1 MPGKWIVEKIAEKM
15 TEKITE
21 KIAERSISMKNRIV
35 TIVSMIF
42 WAAVCLGGCGN
53 TELEERNF
61 PLAAAVTLTKENYQ
75 MAFGF
80 EQLKDVAD
88 EKSEKEN
95 TSVLLA
101 EGKDCMELFLHAD
114 GENPGE
120 MDYNHLKALILN
132 RSLLENE
139 KRLGAFLGYLEE
151 ENLFS
156 RNTLLFVTEDEPD
169 QVMEMDTVLKEPV
182 GTYLN
187 ERIASDERFKDS
199 EAVTLGSLF
208 RIWENENENLW
219 IPYINCA
226 EDKMILE
233 KYYLMQGR
241 MAAGKVDRETGEL
254 ALLSEQKMKSYSIS
268 LEDAESVTLS
278 NLCCSY
284 AFTEQNGQVTETVTI
299 KADGKYQGNRELL
312 QKTKHRDEKLED
324 LHTDSQDENALLE
337 VEAEIEQTLEEKM
350 DAMTEKLQQNQNAD
364 GTNSYYKL
372 GAYARDIYLQYQKD
386 WSSYRKNLTVEYHW
400 DVTLVTSP

>member
-1 MPGKWIVEKIAEKM
+1 
-15 TEKITE
+15 
-21 KIAERSISMKNRIV
+21 MKNRIV
-35 TIVSMIF
+35 TIVSMIYL
-42 WAAVCLGGCGN
+42 AVLCLGGCGN

-80 EQLKDVAD
+80 EQLKNVAD

-139 KRLGAFLGYLEE
+139 KQLGAFLGYLEE

-312 QKTKHRDEKLED
+312 QKIKHRDEKLED

>member
-1 MPGKWIVEKIAEKM
+1 MPGKGIVEKIAEKIA
-15 TEKITE
+15 EE
-21 KIAERSISMKNRIV
+21 IAERSSSMKTRIMA
-35 TIVSMIF
+35 IGSMIF
-42 WAAVCLGGCGN
+42 LAVLCLGGCEN

-132 RSLLENE
+132 RSLLED
-139 KRLGAFLGYLEE
+139 KKQLGEFLGYLEE

-254 ALLSEQKMKSYSIS
+254 ALISEQKMKSYSIS

-324 LHTDSQDENALLE
+324 LHTDSQDENALME

-372 GAYARDIYLQYQKD
+372 GAYARDIYLQFQKD
-386 WSSYRKNLTVEYHW
+386 WSGYRKNLTVEYHW

>member
-1 MPGKWIVEKIAEKM
+1 
-15 TEKITE
+15 
-21 KIAERSISMKNRIV
+21 MKNRIV

-42 WAAVCLGGCGN
+42 LAVLCLGGCEN

-132 RSLLENE
+132 RSLLEDE

-372 GAYARDIYLQYQKD
+372 GAYARDIYLQFQKD
-386 WSSYRKNLTVEYHW
+386 WSGYRKNLTVEYHW

>member
-1 MPGKWIVEKIAEKM
+1 
-15 TEKITE
+15 
-21 KIAERSISMKNRIV
+21 MKTRIMA
-35 TIVSMIF
+35 IVSLIF
-42 WAAVCLGGCGN
+42 LAVLCLGGCGN

-132 RSLLENE
+132 RSLLEDE
-139 KRLGAFLGYLEE
+139 KRLGEFLGYLEE

-284 AFTEQNGQVTETVTI
+284 AFAEENGQVTETVTI

-312 QKTKHRDEKLED
+312 QKTKHRDEELED

-372 GAYARDIYLQYQKD
+372 GAYARDVYLQYQKD

>member
-1 MPGKWIVEKIAEKM
+1 
-15 TEKITE
+15 
-21 KIAERSISMKNRIV
+21 MKNRIMA
-35 TIVSMIF
+35 IVSMIF
-42 WAAVCLGGCGN
+42 LAVLCLGGCGN

-132 RSLLENE
+132 RSLLEDE
-139 KRLGAFLGYLEE
+139 KRLGEFLGYLEE

-284 AFTEQNGQVTETVTI
+284 AFAEQNGQVTETVTI

-324 LHTDSQDENALLE
+324 LHTDSQDGNTLLE

>member
-1 MPGKWIVEKIAEKM
+1 
-15 TEKITE
+15 
-21 KIAERSISMKNRIV
+21 MKNRIV

-42 WAAVCLGGCGN
+42 LAVLCLGGCGN

-80 EQLKDVAD
+80 EQLKNVAD

-241 MAAGKVDRETGEL
+241 TAAGKVDRETGEL

-386 WSSYRKNLTVEYHW
+386 WSSYQKNLTVEYHW

>member
-1 MPGKWIVEKIAEKM
+1 
-15 TEKITE
+15 
-21 KIAERSISMKNRIV
+21 MKNRIV
-35 TIVSMIF
+35 TIVSMIYL
-42 WAAVCLGGCGN
+42 AVLCLGGCGN

-95 TSVLLA
+95 TSILLA

-132 RSLLENE
+132 RSLLEDE

-372 GAYARDIYLQYQKD
+372 GAYAKDIYLQFQKD
-386 WSSYRKNLTVEYHW
+386 WSGYRKNLTVEYHW

>member
-1 MPGKWIVEKIAEKM
+1 MPGKGIVEKIAEKM
-15 TEKITE
+15 AE
-21 KIAERSISMKNRIV
+21 KIAEEIVERSSSMKTRIMA
-35 TIVSMIF
+35 IVSLIF
-42 WAAVCLGGCGN
+42 LAVLCLGGCGN

-132 RSLLENE
+132 RSLLEDE
-139 KRLGAFLGYLEE
+139 KRLGEFLGYLEE

-284 AFTEQNGQVTETVTI
+284 AFAEQNGQVMETVTI

-400 DVTLVTSP
+400 DITLVTSP

>member
-1 MPGKWIVEKIAEKM
+1 
-15 TEKITE
+15 
-21 KIAERSISMKNRIV
+21 MKNRIV

-42 WAAVCLGGCGN
+42 LVVLCFGGCGN

-132 RSLLENE
+132 RSLLEDE

-226 EDKMILE
+226 EDKMTLE

-284 AFTEQNGQVTETVTI
+284 AFMEQNGQVTETVTI

-324 LHTDSQDENALLE
+324 LHTDSQDGNALLE

>member
-1 MPGKWIVEKIAEKM
+1 MPGKGIVKKIAEKM
-15 TEKITE
+15 AE
-21 KIAERSISMKNRIV
+21 KIAEEIAERSSSMKNRIV
-35 TIVSMIF
+35 TIVSMIYL
-42 WAAVCLGGCGN
+42 AVLCLGGCGN

-132 RSLLENE
+132 RSLLEDE

-372 GAYARDIYLQYQKD
+372 GAYARDIYLQFQKD
-386 WSSYRKNLTVEYHW
+386 WSGYRKNLTVEYHW

>member
-1 MPGKWIVEKIAEKM
+1 
-15 TEKITE
+15 
-21 KIAERSISMKNRIV
+21 MKNRIV

-42 WAAVCLGGCGN
+42 LAVLCLGGCGN

-61 PLAAAVTLTKENYQ
+61 PLAAAVNLTKENYQ

-80 EQLKDVAD
+80 EQLKNVAD

-241 MAAGKVDRETGEL
+241 TAAGKVDRETGEL

-372 GAYARDIYLQYQKD
+372 GAYARDIYLQFQKD
-386 WSSYRKNLTVEYHW
+386 WSGYRKNLTVEYHW

>member
-1 MPGKWIVEKIAEKM
+1 
-15 TEKITE
+15 
-21 KIAERSISMKNRIV
+21 MKNRIV
-35 TIVSMIF
+35 TIVSVIF
-42 WAAVCLGGCGN
+42 LAVLCLGGCGN

-132 RSLLENE
+132 RSILEDE

-187 ERIASDERFKDS
+187 ERIASDEHFKDS

-254 ALLSEQKMKSYSIS
+254 ALISEQKMKSYSIS

-324 LHTDSQDENALLE
+324 LHTDSQDENALME

>member
-1 MPGKWIVEKIAEKM
+1 
-15 TEKITE
+15 
-21 KIAERSISMKNRIV
+21 MKNRIV

-42 WAAVCLGGCGN
+42 LAVLCLGGCGN

-61 PLAAAVTLTKENYQ
+61 PLAAALTLTKENYQ

-80 EQLKDVAD
+80 EQLKNVAD

-241 MAAGKVDRETGEL
+241 TAAGKVDRETGEL

>member
-1 MPGKWIVEKIAEKM
+1 
-15 TEKITE
+15 
-21 KIAERSISMKNRIV
+21 MKNRIV

-42 WAAVCLGGCGN
+42 LAVLCLGGCGN

-61 PLAAAVTLTKENYQ
+61 PLAAALTLTKENYQ

-139 KRLGAFLGYLEE
+139 KQLGAFLGYLEE

-299 KADGKYQGNRELL
+299 KADGKYQGNRERL

-324 LHTDSQDENALLE
+324 LHTDSQDENALME

-372 GAYARDIYLQYQKD
+372 GAYARDIYLQFQKD
-386 WSSYRKNLTVEYHW
+386 WSGYRKNLTVEYHW

>member
-1 MPGKWIVEKIAEKM
+1 
-15 TEKITE
+15 
-21 KIAERSISMKNRIV
+21 MKNRIV
-35 TIVSMIF
+35 TIVSVIF
-42 WAAVCLGGCGN
+42 LAVLCLGGCGN

-132 RSLLENE
+132 RSILEDE

-187 ERIASDERFKDS
+187 ERIASDEHFKDS

-372 GAYARDIYLQYQKD
+372 GAYARDIYLQFQKD
-386 WSSYRKNLTVEYHW
+386 WSGYRKNLTVEYHW

>member
-1 MPGKWIVEKIAEKM
+1 
-15 TEKITE
+15 
-21 KIAERSISMKNRIV
+21 MKNRIV

-42 WAAVCLGGCGN
+42 LAVLCLGGCGN

-386 WSSYRKNLTVEYHW
+386 WSSYQKNLTVEYHW

>member
-1 MPGKWIVEKIAEKM
+1 
-15 TEKITE
+15 
-21 KIAERSISMKNRIV
+21 MKNRIV

-42 WAAVCLGGCGN
+42 LAVLCLGGCGN

-132 RSLLENE
+132 RSLLEDE

-324 LHTDSQDENALLE
+324 LHTDSQDENALME

-372 GAYARDIYLQYQKD
+372 GAYARDIYLQFQKD
-386 WSSYRKNLTVEYHW
+386 WSGYRKNLTVEYHW

>member
-1 MPGKWIVEKIAEKM
+1 
-15 TEKITE
+15 
-21 KIAERSISMKNRIV
+21 MKNRIV

-42 WAAVCLGGCGN
+42 LAVLCLGGCGN

-101 EGKDCMELFLHAD
+101 EGKDCMKLFLHAD

-120 MDYNHLKALILN
+120 MDYNHLKALILT
-132 RSLLENE
+132 RSLLEEE

-151 ENLFS
+151 KNLFS

-268 LEDAESVTLS
+268 LEDAEGVTLS

-324 LHTDSQDENALLE
+324 IHTDSQDENALLE

>member
-1 MPGKWIVEKIAEKM
+1 MPEKGIVEKIAEKIV
-15 TEKITE
+15 K
-21 KIAERSISMKNRIV
+21 RSSSMKNRIMA
-35 TIVSMIF
+35 IGSMIF
-42 WAAVCLGGCGN
+42 FAVLCLGGCEN

-132 RSLLENE
+132 RSLLEDE
-139 KRLGAFLGYLEE
+139 KRLGEFLGYLEE

-284 AFTEQNGQVTETVTI
+284 AFAEENGQVTETVTI

-324 LHTDSQDENALLE
+324 LHTDSQDGNALLE

-350 DAMTEKLQQNQNAD
+350 DVMTEKLQQNQNAD

>member
-1 MPGKWIVEKIAEKM
+1 
-15 TEKITE
+15 
-21 KIAERSISMKNRIV
+21 MKNRIV

-42 WAAVCLGGCGN
+42 LAVLCLGGCGN

-61 PLAAAVTLTKENYQ
+61 PLAVAVTLTKENYQ

-95 TSVLLA
+95 TSILLA

-132 RSLLENE
+132 RSLLEDE

-350 DAMTEKLQQNQNAD
+350 DVMTEKLQQNQNAD

-372 GAYARDIYLQYQKD
+372 GAYARDIYLQFQKD
-386 WSSYRKNLTVEYHW
+386 WSGYRKNLTVEYHW

>member
-1 MPGKWIVEKIAEKM
+1 
-15 TEKITE
+15 
-21 KIAERSISMKNRIV
+21 MKNRIMA
-35 TIVSMIF
+35 IVSMIF
-42 WAAVCLGGCGN
+42 LAVLCLGGCGN

-132 RSLLENE
+132 RSLLEDE
-139 KRLGAFLGYLEE
+139 KRLGEFLGYLEE

-182 GTYLN
+182 GIYLN

>member
-1 MPGKWIVEKIAEKM
+1 MPGKGIVKRDSEKDSGKM
-15 TEKITE
+15 V
-21 KIAERSISMKNRIV
+21 ERSSSMKNRIV

-42 WAAVCLGGCGN
+42 LAVLCLGGCGN

-132 RSLLENE
+132 RSLLEDE

-372 GAYARDIYLQYQKD
+372 GAYARDIYLQFQKD
-386 WSSYRKNLTVEYHW
+386 WSGYRKNLTVEYHW

>member
-1 MPGKWIVEKIAEKM
+1 
-15 TEKITE
+15 
-21 KIAERSISMKNRIV
+21 MKNRIV
-35 TIVSMIF
+35 TIVSMIYL
-42 WAAVCLGGCGN
+42 AVLCLGGCGN

-80 EQLKDVAD
+80 EQLKNVAD

-132 RSLLENE
+132 RSLLEDE

-312 QKTKHRDEKLED
+312 QKTKQRDEKLED

-350 DAMTEKLQQNQNAD
+350 DAMTEKLQQSQNAD

-372 GAYARDIYLQYQKD
+372 GAYARDIYLQFQKD
-386 WSSYRKNLTVEYHW
+386 WSGYRKNLTVEYHW

>member
-1 MPGKWIVEKIAEKM
+1 
-15 TEKITE
+15 
-21 KIAERSISMKNRIV
+21 MKNRIV

-42 WAAVCLGGCGN
+42 LAVLCLGGCGN
-53 TELEERNF
+53 AELEERNF

-132 RSLLENE
+132 RSLLEDE

-372 GAYARDIYLQYQKD
+372 GAYARDIYLQFQKD
-386 WSSYRKNLTVEYHW
+386 WSGYRKNLTVEYHW

>member
-1 MPGKWIVEKIAEKM
+1 
-15 TEKITE
+15 
-21 KIAERSISMKNRIV
+21 MKNRIV

-42 WAAVCLGGCGN
+42 LAVLCLGGCGN

-241 MAAGKVDRETGEL
+241 TAAGKVDRETGEL

>member
-1 MPGKWIVEKIAEKM
+1 
-15 TEKITE
+15 
-21 KIAERSISMKNRIV
+21 MKNRIV

-42 WAAVCLGGCGN
+42 LAVLCLGGCGN

-132 RSLLENE
+132 RSLLEDE

-299 KADGKYQGNRELL
+299 KADGKYQGNRERL

-324 LHTDSQDENALLE
+324 LHTDSQDENALME

-372 GAYARDIYLQYQKD
+372 GAYARDIYLQFQKD
-386 WSSYRKNLTVEYHW
+386 WSGYRKNLTVEYHW

>member
-1 MPGKWIVEKIAEKM
+1 
-15 TEKITE
+15 
-21 KIAERSISMKNRIV
+21 MKNRIV
-35 TIVSMIF
+35 TIAFAIF
-42 WAAVCLGGCGN
+42 LVVLCLGGCGN

-61 PLAAAVTLTKENYQ
+61 PLAVAVTGTEENYQ

-120 MDYNHLKALILN
+120 MDYNHLKALILS

-139 KRLGAFLGYLEE
+139 EQLGTFLGYLEE

-156 RNTLLFVTEDEPD
+156 RNTLLFVTDDEPE
-169 QVMEMDTVLKEPV
+169 QVMEMDAVLKEPV

-187 ERIASDERFKDS
+187 ERIASDERLKNS

-219 IPYINCA
+219 IPCITCG
-226 EDKMILE
+226 EDKIILE
-233 KYYLMQGR
+233 EYYLMQGR
-241 MAAGKVDRETGEL
+241 TAAGKVDRETGEL

-268 LEDAESVTLS
+268 LGEAESVTLS

-284 AFTEQNGQVTETVTI
+284 AFTEQDDHVTEIVTI
-299 KADGKYQGNRELL
+299 KADGQYQGNKELL
-312 QKTKHRDEKLED
+312 QKTNRRNERAENR
-324 LHTDSQDENALLE
+324 HTKSQDENALLE

-372 GAYARDIYLQYQKD
+372 GGYARDIYLQYQKD
-386 WSSYRKNLTVEYHW
+386 WSSYRKNLTVEYYW

>member
-1 MPGKWIVEKIAEKM
+1 
-15 TEKITE
+15 
-21 KIAERSISMKNRIV
+21 MKNRIV

-42 WAAVCLGGCGN
+42 LAVLCLGGCGN

-80 EQLKDVAD
+80 EQLKNVAD

>member
-1 MPGKWIVEKIAEKM
+1 
-15 TEKITE
+15 
-21 KIAERSISMKNRIV
+21 MKNRIV
-35 TIVSMIF
+35 TIVSMIYL
-42 WAAVCLGGCGN
+42 AVLCLGGCGN

-132 RSLLENE
+132 RSLLEDE

-312 QKTKHRDEKLED
+312 QKTKYRDEKLED

-372 GAYARDIYLQYQKD
+372 GAYARDIYLQFQKD
-386 WSSYRKNLTVEYHW
+386 WSGYRKNLTVEYHW

>member
-1 MPGKWIVEKIAEKM
+1 
-15 TEKITE
+15 
-21 KIAERSISMKNRIV
+21 MKNRIV

-42 WAAVCLGGCGN
+42 LAVLCLGGCGN

-132 RSLLENE
+132 RSLLEDE

-187 ERIASDERFKDS
+187 ERIASDEHFKDS

-324 LHTDSQDENALLE
+324 FHTDSQDENALLE

-372 GAYARDIYLQYQKD
+372 GAYARDIYLQFQKD
-386 WSSYRKNLTVEYHW
+386 WSGYRKNLTVEYHW

>member
-1 MPGKWIVEKIAEKM
+1 
-15 TEKITE
+15 
-21 KIAERSISMKNRIV
+21 MKNRIV
-35 TIVSMIF
+35 TIVSVIF
-42 WAAVCLGGCGN
+42 LAVLCLGGCGN

-132 RSLLENE
+132 RSLLEDE

-299 KADGKYQGNRELL
+299 KADGKYQGNRERL

-372 GAYARDIYLQYQKD
+372 GAYARDIYLQFQKD

>member
-1 MPGKWIVEKIAEKM
+1 
-15 TEKITE
+15 
-21 KIAERSISMKNRIV
+21 MKNRIV

-42 WAAVCLGGCGN
+42 LVVLCFGGCGN

-132 RSLLENE
+132 RSLLEDE

-169 QVMEMDTVLKEPV
+169 QVMEIDTVLKEPV

-226 EDKMILE
+226 EDKMTLE

-284 AFTEQNGQVTETVTI
+284 AFMEQNGQVTETVTI

-324 LHTDSQDENALLE
+324 LHTDSQDGNALLE

-372 GAYARDIYLQYQKD
+372 GAYARDIYLQFQKD
-386 WSSYRKNLTVEYHW
+386 WSGYRKNLTVEYHW

>member
-1 MPGKWIVEKIAEKM
+1 
-15 TEKITE
+15 
-21 KIAERSISMKNRIV
+21 MKNRIV

-42 WAAVCLGGCGN
+42 LAVLCLGGCGN

-132 RSLLENE
+132 RSLLEDE

-156 RNTLLFVTEDEPD
+156 RNTLLFVTEDKPD

-312 QKTKHRDEKLED
+312 QKTKQRDEKLED
-324 LHTDSQDENALLE
+324 LHTDSQDENALME

-372 GAYARDIYLQYQKD
+372 GAYARDIYLQFQKD
-386 WSSYRKNLTVEYHW
+386 WSGYRKNLTVEYHW

>member
-1 MPGKWIVEKIAEKM
+1 
-15 TEKITE
+15 
-21 KIAERSISMKNRIV
+21 MKNRIV

-42 WAAVCLGGCGN
+42 LAVLCLGGCGN

-132 RSLLENE
+132 RSLLEDE

-312 QKTKHRDEKLED
+312 QKTKQRDEKLED

-350 DAMTEKLQQNQNAD
+350 DAMTEKLQQSQNAD

-372 GAYARDIYLQYQKD
+372 GAYARDIYLQFQKD
-386 WSSYRKNLTVEYHW
+386 WSGYRKNLTVEYHW

>member
-1 MPGKWIVEKIAEKM
+1 
-15 TEKITE
+15 
-21 KIAERSISMKNRIV
+21 MKTRIV

-42 WAAVCLGGCGN
+42 LAVLCLGGCGN

-80 EQLKDVAD
+80 EQLKNVAD

>member
-1 MPGKWIVEKIAEKM
+1 
-15 TEKITE
+15 
-21 KIAERSISMKNRIV
+21 MKNRIV
-35 TIVSMIF
+35 TIVSMIYL
-42 WAAVCLGGCGN
+42 AVLCLGGCGN

-80 EQLKDVAD
+80 EQLKNVAD

-132 RSLLENE
+132 RSLLEDE

-312 QKTKHRDEKLED
+312 QKTKYRDEKLED

-372 GAYARDIYLQYQKD
+372 GAYARDIYLQFQKAGNGD
-386 WSSYRKNLTVEYHW
+386 RKNLTVEYHW

>member
-1 MPGKWIVEKIAEKM
+1 
-15 TEKITE
+15 
-21 KIAERSISMKNRIV
+21 MKNRIV

-42 WAAVCLGGCGN
+42 LVVLCFGGCGN

-132 RSLLENE
+132 RSLLEDE

-284 AFTEQNGQVTETVTI
+284 AFMEQNGQVTETVTI

-324 LHTDSQDENALLE
+324 LHTDSQDENALME

>member
-1 MPGKWIVEKIAEKM
+1 
-15 TEKITE
+15 
-21 KIAERSISMKNRIV
+21 MKNRIV
-35 TIVSMIF
+35 TIVSMIYL
-42 WAAVCLGGCGN
+42 AVLCLGGCGN

-75 MAFGF
+75 MTFGF
-80 EQLKDVAD
+80 EQLKNVAD

-139 KRLGAFLGYLEE
+139 KQLGAFLGYLEE

-372 GAYARDIYLQYQKD
+372 GAYARDIYLQFQKD
-386 WSSYRKNLTVEYHW
+386 WSGYRKNLTVEYHW